1 MRFQKTSWRRFNH
14 IFLFLAVALSIIG
27 FSRAA
32 LADDPTPTLTIT
44 VPGQELISDSFD
56 IAATLENTSGDADD
70 IGFYPMMQILLPA
83 GIVRN
88 GAATVSE
95 PSGAPVTAFSEFGG
109 IGVVGA
115 TYQNP
120 VTGEDVTIA
129 DDETLIFITI
139 PVGTLAVGQSAVEIN
154 LPVKFET
161 TVPNAVVG
169 TAEDIT
175 GKGIFALGDI
185 PNGVKG
191 DCGAAG
197 IDTICVDAI
206 MVQST
211 PSIITIDLSGGAAAG
226 GRDCTGSNYPR
237 NFSLTSDVATSGVV
251 DNVVISSTI
260 PEEIVLAGAD
270 PGDCSGTMFAIN
282 PAPDSCTFIP
292 SINGGGTISATYT
305 QITGAG
311 GNDVTIT
318 YSGYVQESVGAVPV
332 IDPAT
337 GIASSSS
344 NTATADYEYASAA
357 QPQLSDNVTISQNS
371 VDLTKSVTVTDNA
384 PTGNSPGDTLNYTVN
399 VCVSDYF
406 SFDDLIVDDDI
417 QDGQTYTA
425 DTFSVRVIEDGTTTT
440 QAAGSDAAFGGAL
453 AFADPAPPH
462 KDGSGITHID
472 LDLSGLMTGAM
483 GLGDGTIDGG
493 ANPASVQIQF
503 QTMIDEDYVAGFGG
517 GNTGIIDSGD
527 TISNDVDI
535 DFQVEGTANRQD
547 IDNTSA
553 SVTIVQVTD
562 VAKSYACKNSVCP
575 AADNKIAAGD
585 EVTFKI
591 TTIIPT
597 GDVENFKITDYLPTP
612 LFNVQDPDN
621 DGANEAFA
629 SIAQGDAAPAAGEWR
644 FTSASTLTPAADS
657 VTQDGNSNSI
667 VFDFADNIE
676 DGGGSAEETIEILFT
691 ITATSEPMADG
702 LQLVNVAFTSHANSA
717 GEATIN
723 TISSIVDVETET
735 PQLTIEKV
743 ANAVISGDGSVSSN
757 NFIGVDAEDELEY
770 KVTITNTGSEMAY
783 IDTDDL
789 GDIFLIDDLPS
800 FLVEPGGG
808 HQIEVIDGGGAGEC
822 QCDDGTDTWDLC
834 GAGGHDADTASTVAG
849 DVIKITDMRIEGD
862 GTCTITYHVTIDSS
876 ALFGDEIENTATIE
890 YTSENAGT
898 KFSPESDTATATMEE
913 PEVTKDYQLGSSD
926 NAETADTALAIGE
939 QITFEFDVATPE
951 GTANNFKLIERN
963 DNGTPRAFDTASI
976 IAGDLSFPTGA
987 IEQSCSNVNPPYN
1000 TYYNFDGLE
1009 DLCFENDPSN
1019 AANHTANASSFTIDF
1034 GTLANFD
1041 TDNVDDTFTV
1051 EIDMVVNDGV
1061 VGGNKSNRSRINWD
1075 NSDGTQ
1081 ADNENEAF
1089 SVDKP
1094 HLTLTKTTST
1104 AQPVTMGQV
1113 IHYTITVENDGDTTA
1128 YDIDDIADTLQAG
1141 LAGATLVSA
1150 DYDGTNVT
1158 ADVTVN
1164 QVGQNVSI
1172 TVRDDSDQP
1181 DIAAGDIFTVNYDVT
1196 VQGTMV
1202 NDTTDGPGHPGG
1214 ITDTPGAVNDL
1225 SNNADIANYYP
1236 LDGAAGGAITDVASD
1251 SVTRTLDSD
1260 NDGLLNSLEIGEG
1273 DSDGDGVPDY
1283 LDTDSDDNDILG
1295 DGTDGTDG
1303 GEYGGGADLDGD
1315 GTADYIDDDDEGDG
1329 ADDWDEITAG
1339 GGDPSNDADGD
1350 GNPDYRDPDSDNDGV
1365 ADGTEAGADVSLN
1378 TDGVGG
1384 NDHNDMDSD
1393 SDGIPDLVE
1402 YGLWRCDDGSGGGVA
1417 SNGSLE
1423 PGELAAC
1430 TDVKAPLCAA
1440 ANCDADGNGA
1450 VEADEFIGGTLPDFD
1465 GDAVANARE
1474 LDSDNDGLTDLSEAG
1489 LATCDDGSGGGVAN
1503 NSILEAGELTACT
1516 QAKAIVCLNATC
1528 DDDANGIINYYEYI
1542 GLTLPDTDVTDGL
1555 NFLDIDSDGDL
1566 IGDII
1571 EGGRYV
1577 CDANLNGTIDYDGEI
1592 DGCAI
1597 NDTNGNHFLDILELA
1612 LVDQD
1617 GDGLPRYTDLDSD
1630 GDTISDAHEVYDA
1643 ANAAPGAVITLF
1655 ADLED
1660 TDVDGTTP
1668 DWLDSD
1674 SDDDN
1679 ISDADEAGDAV
1690 LGTYPINTDEF
1701 FVGGDDLPN
1710 YRDDDSDA
1718 DEIPDITE
1726 AGDVPLATI
1735 PIDTDGDGDA
1745 NYIDVD
1751 SDADGLLDILEKP
1764 ADATDYASSYVVYDS
1779 DGDGCSDG
1787 CEVHGIQ
1794 QGEDINACPFL
1805 GNAFT
1810 APLIPPAP
1818 IPADVV
1824 TDPMDADTDDGGTG
1838 DCVEGFGGTDPVA
1851 DPTDDAWND
1860 EDPDNDGCTNSEE
1873 VATGCTDINNPD
1885 TDGDGIDDCTEINSC
1900 SDPCDADTDDDGL
1913 NDGEEVNTYSTDQ
1926 CDEDTDGDG
1935 CSDGSEV
1942 NISGTDP
1949 LDTDSDD
1956 DGIDDCTEASS
1967 CTDPLDADTDD
1978 DGLSDGD
1985 EVNIHGTDPCDAD
1998 TDGGG
2003 VPDGEEVDLGNDPL
2017 DDEDDEVECTL
2028 ATDRDGDGRP
2038 DALDPSKFSTDE
2050 NSDGIPD
2057 CCLDASATQNLL
2069 DYDHDGD
2076 GFSDCEEF
2084 NLGADPTDSHDIDVQ
2099 GSGLDTLSCSWLP
2112 SDSNAVNAIP
2122 TALMLMLSAGSIW
2135 VSRKKRRRR

>member
-1 MRFQKTSWRRFNH
+1 LVVISIKRKIGEFEMRFQKTPWRKFNH
-14 IFLFLAVALSIIG
+14 IFLFLAVALSMIG

-44 VPGQELISDSFD
+44 VPAQELISSSFD
-56 IAATLENTSGDADD
+56 VAATLENTSGDADD

-115 TYQNP
+115 AYQNP

-161 TVPNAVVG
+161 TVPNAAVG

-211 PSIITIDLSGGAAAG
+211 PSIMTIDLSGGAAAG

-237 NFSLTSDVATSGVV
+237 NFSLTADVATSGVV

-270 PGDCSGTMFAIN
+270 PGDCSGTIFTIN
-282 PAPDSCTFIP
+282 PAPDSCTFTP

-384 PTGNSPGDTLNYTVN
+384 PAGNSPGDTLNYTVN

-425 DTFSVRVIEDGTTTT
+425 DTFSVRIIEDGTTTT
-440 QAAGSDAAFGGAL
+440 QAAGSDAAFGAAL

-483 GLGDGTIDGG
+483 GLADGVIDGG
-493 ANPASVQIQF
+493 ANPASAQIQF

-547 IDNTSA
+547 IDDTSA

-562 VAKSYACKNSVCP
+562 VTKSYACKNSICP

-591 TTIIPT
+591 TTTIPT

-676 DGGGSAEETIEILFT
+676 DGGGSAEATIEILFT

-723 TISSIVDVETET
+723 TISSIVDIETET
-735 PQLTIEKV
+735 PQLTIAKV
-743 ANAVISGDGSVSSN
+743 ANAVISGDGSISSN

-783 IDTDDL
+783 IDTDDS

-862 GTCTITYHVTIDSS
+862 GICTITYHAKVDTT

-890 YTSENAGT
+890 YTSEDGGT
-898 KFSPESDTATATMEE
+898 KFSPESDTATATTEE
-913 PEVTKDYQLGSSD
+913 PSIVKDYQEGTSSFD
-926 NAETADTALAIGE
+926 DSVSADPNLAINE
-939 QITFEFDVATPE
+939 EITYEFDITVPE
-951 GTANNFKLIERN
+951 GTGSNFKLIERN
-963 DNGTPRAFDTASI
+963 ANGTPRAFDTANI
-976 IAGDLSFPTGA
+976 VAGDIGFPTGV
-987 IEQSCSNVNPPYN
+987 IEACSQPGYGA
-1000 TYYNFDGLE
+1000 YFNFDGLE
-1009 DLCFENDPSN
+1009 DVCFEKDPSDG
-1019 AANHTANASSFTIDF
+1019 ANHTATASTFTIDF
-1034 GTLANFD
+1034 GELINFD
-1041 TDNVDDTFTV
+1041 TDNADDTFIV
-1051 EIDMVVNDGV
+1051 SIDMTVNDSV
-1061 VGGNKSNRSRINWD
+1061 LSGNKTNRSRINWD

-1081 ADNENEAF
+1081 RDDDSELFAI
-1089 SVDKP
+1089 VTP
-1094 HLTLTKTTST
+1094 HLTLTKTTTT
-1104 AQPVTMGQV
+1104 AQPVTIGQV

-1141 LAGATLVSA
+1141 LAGATLV
-1150 DYDGTNVT
+1150 
-1158 ADVTVN
+1158 
-1164 QVGQNVSI
+1164 
-1172 TVRDDSDQP
+1172 
-1181 DIAAGDIFTVNYDVT
+1181 
-1196 VQGTMV
+1196 
-1202 NDTTDGPGHPGG
+1202 
-1214 ITDTPGAVNDL
+1214 
-1225 SNNADIANYYP
+1225 
-1236 LDGAAGGAITDVASD
+1236 
-1251 SVTRTLDSD
+1251 
-1260 NDGLLNSLEIGEG
+1260 
-1273 DSDGDGVPDY
+1273 
-1283 LDTDSDDNDILG
+1283 
-1295 DGTDGTDG
+1295 
-1303 GEYGGGADLDGD
+1303 
-1315 GTADYIDDDDEGDG
+1315 
-1329 ADDWDEITAG
+1329 
-1339 GGDPSNDADGD
+1339 
-1350 GNPDYRDPDSDNDGV
+1350 
-1365 ADGTEAGADVSLN
+1365 
-1378 TDGVGG
+1378 
-1384 NDHNDMDSD
+1384 
-1393 SDGIPDLVE
+1393 
-1402 YGLWRCDDGSGGGVA
+1402 
-1417 SNGSLE
+1417 
-1423 PGELAAC
+1423 
-1430 TDVKAPLCAA
+1430 
-1440 ANCDADGNGA
+1440 
-1450 VEADEFIGGTLPDFD
+1450 
-1465 GDAVANARE
+1465 
-1474 LDSDNDGLTDLSEAG
+1474 
-1489 LATCDDGSGGGVAN
+1489 
-1503 NSILEAGELTACT
+1503 
-1516 QAKAIVCLNATC
+1516 
-1528 DDDANGIINYYEYI
+1528 
-1542 GLTLPDTDVTDGL
+1542 
-1555 NFLDIDSDGDL
+1555 
-1566 IGDII
+1566 
-1571 EGGRYV
+1571 
-1577 CDANLNGTIDYDGEI
+1577 
-1592 DGCAI
+1592 
-1597 NDTNGNHFLDILELA
+1597 
-1612 LVDQD
+1612 
-1617 GDGLPRYTDLDSD
+1617 
-1630 GDTISDAHEVYDA
+1630 
-1643 ANAAPGAVITLF
+1643 
-1655 ADLED
+1655 
-1660 TDVDGTTP
+1660 
-1668 DWLDSD
+1668 
-1674 SDDDN
+1674 
-1679 ISDADEAGDAV
+1679 
-1690 LGTYPINTDEF
+1690 
-1701 FVGGDDLPN
+1701 
-1710 YRDDDSDA
+1710 
-1718 DEIPDITE
+1718 
-1726 AGDVPLATI
+1726 
-1735 PIDTDGDGDA
+1735 
-1745 NYIDVD
+1745 
-1751 SDADGLLDILEKP
+1751 
-1764 ADATDYASSYVVYDS
+1764 
-1779 DGDGCSDG
+1779 
-1787 CEVHGIQ
+1787 
-1794 QGEDINACPFL
+1794 
-1805 GNAFT
+1805 
-1810 APLIPPAP
+1810 
-1818 IPADVV
+1818 
-1824 TDPMDADTDDGGTG
+1824 
-1838 DCVEGFGGTDPVA
+1838 
-1851 DPTDDAWND
+1851 
-1860 EDPDNDGCTNSEE
+1860 
-1873 VATGCTDINNPD
+1873 
-1885 TDGDGIDDCTEINSC
+1885 
-1900 SDPCDADTDDDGL
+1900 
-1913 NDGEEVNTYSTDQ
+1913 
-1926 CDEDTDGDG
+1926 
-1935 CSDGSEV
+1935 
-1942 NISGTDP
+1942 
-1949 LDTDSDD
+1949 
-1956 DGIDDCTEASS
+1956 
-1967 CTDPLDADTDD
+1967 
-1978 DGLSDGD
+1978 
-1985 EVNIHGTDPCDAD
+1985 
-1998 TDGGG
+1998 
-2003 VPDGEEVDLGNDPL
+2003 
-2017 DDEDDEVECTL
+2017 
-2028 ATDRDGDGRP
+2028 
-2038 DALDPSKFSTDE
+2038 
-2050 NSDGIPD
+2050 
-2057 CCLDASATQNLL
+2057 
-2069 DYDHDGD
+2069 
-2076 GFSDCEEF
+2076 
-2084 NLGADPTDSHDIDVQ
+2084 
-2099 GSGLDTLSCSWLP
+2099 
-2112 SDSNAVNAIP
+2112 
-2122 TALMLMLSAGSIW
+2122 
-2135 VSRKKRRRR
+2135 